1 MDAVTEA
8 IATYAVGLTY
18 ADIPPDALHG
28 MKARLVD
35 SVGCA
40 LGALDA
46 EPVAIARKLAGATQG
61 SPPAQVWFSGE
72 RTSVEMA
79 AFANALMVRYL
90 DFNDTYLVR
99 EGGHPSDTIAPT
111 LAVADALG
119 LSGRDALVAMVAA
132 FETAAS
138 LSEVERLSPANL
150 DHSLHVAVGA
160 AVGAS
165 RAMGLDHQRTGHA
178 IAMTVTSNP
187 SLKIARDGQ
196 LSMWKAGSAA
206 NAGKNGVFCA
216 RLASLGMTGPD
227 GAYLAP
233 SGLAGV
239 IPEPT
244 AIPAYESFHT
254 HRSSLKMFPAQ
265 YNAQAPIW
273 AALELRRQLAE
284 RAPGAMTESIVVTT
298 YGRAVGS
305 AADPAKWQVHDR
317 ETADHSIPYLV
328 AVALTDGEVT
338 PAQFT
343 PERIADPTVQ
353 ALLARVEVRE
363 DPQMSA
369 AFPGTQAA
377 RIVALVDGESY
388 TAYVPNSRGNAQN
401 PLSDDEIEGKFRS
414 LAHSVLADDRV
425 DGVLARMW
433 AFDEEPTVSA
443 WAKSLDV

>member
-1 MDAVTEA
+1 VDAVTEA
-8 IATYAVGLTY
+8 IATHAVGLTY
-18 ADIPPDALHG
+18 ADIPPNAMHG
-28 MKARLVD
+28 MKTRLLD
-35 SVGCA
+35 SVACA
-40 LGALDA
+40 LGGIAS

-61 SPPAQVWFSGE
+61 EPPARVWFSGE
-72 RTSVEMA
+72 RTSVELA

-111 LAVADALG
+111 LAIADAFG
-119 LSGRDALVAMVAA
+119 LSGRDALVALVAA

-138 LSEVERLSPANL
+138 LSEVERLGPANL

-160 AVGAS
+160 TVGAS
-165 RAMGLDHQRTGHA
+165 RVLGLNQQQTGHA
-178 IAMTVTSNP
+178 IAITVTSNP
-187 SLKIARDGQ
+187 SLRIARDGR
-196 LSMWKAGSAA
+196 LSMWKAASAA
-206 NAGKNGVFCA
+206 NAAKNGVFNA
-216 RLASLGMTGPD
+216 RLASLGMTGPGD
-227 GAYLAP
+227 AYLAP
-233 SGLAGV
+233 SGLAGLL
-239 IPEPT
+239 PEPT
-244 AIPAYESFHT
+244 AVPSFDGFRT

-273 AALELRRQLAE
+273 AALELRAQLAGE
-284 RAPGAMTESIVVTT
+284 APGAMPETIVVTT

-317 ETADHSIPYLV
+317 ETADHSIPYVV

-343 PERIADPTVQ
+343 PERITDPTVQ

-369 AFPGTQAA
+369 AFPSAQAA
-377 RIVALVDGESY
+377 RIVAWVDGKSY

-401 PLSDDEIEGKFRS
+401 PLSDAEIEAKFRS
-414 LAHSVLADDRV
+414 LAHSVLEEDRV
-425 DGVLARMW
+425 DGVLARLW